1 MFKKCVAGAG
11 FVALVTVA
19 WLADSGVSEAGPFA
33 RRANRVRAEYY
44 SPDTVTVSSDEA
56 TYYPDEGR
64 RRVGRLRRQRMY
76 YNSMP
81 YTYIPVGGD
90 SVTYSTSGYRPGD
103 ATKAPAPKTAEM
115 PARLRISI
123 PSEKA
128 DVWIEGE
135 KMEQSKRQQEYV
147 SPPLTTGKQYYYEV
161 RARWTDPAG
170 KQVERT
176 KSFPIVPGKPVFL
189 DFTRATSSDKEPIK
203 APKDEKSDKE
213 K

>member
-11 FVALVTVA
+11 FVALVTVT
-19 WLADSGVSEAGPFA
+19 WLAVSGVSEAGPFA
-33 RRANRVRAEYY
+33 RRGNRVRAEYN
-44 SPDTVTVSSDEA
+44 SPETTTVSSDET

-64 RRVGRLRRQRMY
+64 RRVGLLRRQRMRN

-81 YTYIPVGGD
+81 YTYIPVAGD

-103 ATKAPAPKTAEM
+103 ATKAPAPKTAEL
-115 PARLRISI
+115 PARLRIAI
-123 PSEKA
+123 PTEKA

-170 KQVERT
+170 KQVERA
-176 KSFPIVPGKPVFL
+176 KSFPIVPGQPVFL
-189 DFTRATSSDKEPIK
+189 DFTRATATDKEPIK
-203 APKDEKSDKE
+203 LPRGEKSE